1 MKVFNKSLLV
11 LVVGLLTT
19 GVFAQGTYEDAVK
32 LYNNAEKQADAK
44 EFDKAIATYMEAAKI
59 GEELGTPQG
68 TDIKT
73 KSEQQIPKVQ
83 INKAA
88 GLFNVFRSSK
98 QIADLD
104 VAISAFEKTVE
115 MGTKYKDERVQQ
127 TAQGY
132 VPQLYYQKATLL
144 FKVENYEGAD
154 EALNN
159 AIRANSNYAQPYY
172 QKGLVAKKLNPED
185 IDGVLNWFDQ
195 AIAVADK
202 TNKGQIARLA
212 TNAAHDELL
221 FRGSKLIEA
230 KQFNEAIELL
240 NLAATYNAESSDAYY
255 RLAEAYNK
263 QAKYD
268 SAIKNAK
275 TALQHEKGGKTD
287 KAKIYFEMGYAYQMK
302 GVKADACS
310 AYTNAAFGAFKGPA
324 EHSMEFELKCSST
337 N

>member
-1 MKVFNKSLLV
+1 MKVLNKSLLV
-11 LVVGLLTT
+11 LVVGLFATSL
-19 GVFAQGTYEDAVK
+19 FAQSTYEDAVK
-32 LYNNAEKQADAK
+32 LYNNADKQAAAK
-44 EFDKAIATYMEAAKI
+44 DFDKAISTYMEAAKI

-73 KSEQQIPKVQ
+73 RSEQQIPKVQ

-88 GLFNVFRSSK
+88 SLFTKFRSSK

-104 VAISAFEKTVE
+104 VAISSFEKTVE
-115 MGTKYKDERVQQ
+115 FGTKYKDDRVKQ

-132 VPQLYYQKATLL
+132 VPQLYYQKATFL
-144 FKVENYEGAD
+144 FKTENYEGAD
-154 EALNN
+154 AALNN
-159 AIRANSNYAQPYY
+159 AIQANSNYAQPYY
-172 QKGLVAKKLNPED
+172 TKGLVTKKLHPD
-185 IDGVLNWFDQ
+185 DLDGVLNWFDQ
-195 AIAVADK
+195 AIAVAEK
-202 TNKGQIARLA
+202 TNKGQIVRLA

-230 KQFNEAIELL
+230 KQFSEAVDLL
-240 NLAATYNAESSDAYY
+240 SLAATYDAESSDVYY

-263 QAKYD
+263 QSKFD
-268 SAIKNAK
+268 SAIENAK
-275 TALQHEKGGKTD
+275 TALKHEKGGKTD

-302 GVKADACS
+302 GAKADACS